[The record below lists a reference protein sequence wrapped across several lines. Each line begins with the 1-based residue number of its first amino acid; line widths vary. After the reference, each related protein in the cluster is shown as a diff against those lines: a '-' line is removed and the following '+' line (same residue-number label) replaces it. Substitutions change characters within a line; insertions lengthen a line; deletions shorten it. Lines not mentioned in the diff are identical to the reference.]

1 MDKKEPEEH
10 SDALIE
16 DPEAVAELF
25 IENPEAES
33 RGTYYRID
41 RRGFT

>member
-10 SDALIE
+10 ADALIE

-41 RRGFT
+41 CRGFT